1 MFYKWKNTFYSIW
14 KLQELQKYKIL
25 ITTATTLR
33 ETSVME
39 KAVVREGNRILTFCK
54 WTLRDRIK
62 ETYQPWKSKAE
73 SEASLSKY

>member
-1 MFYKWKNTFYSIW
+1 MKEYILFHLKTTGVT
-14 KLQELQKYKIL
+14 KYKIL

-54 WTLRDRIK
+54 WTLIDRIK